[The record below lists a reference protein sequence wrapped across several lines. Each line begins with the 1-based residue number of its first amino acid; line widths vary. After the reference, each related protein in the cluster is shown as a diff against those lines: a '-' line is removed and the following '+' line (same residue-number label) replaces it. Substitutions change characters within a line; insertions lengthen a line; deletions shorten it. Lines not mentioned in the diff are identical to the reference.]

1 MNIILYI
8 KLKNLVVVDTVE
20 SEENHE
26 KSLLVE

>member
-20 SEENHE
+20 SEENYE
-26 KSLLVE
+26 KSLLI

>member
-20 SEENHE
+20 SEENYE
-26 KSLLVE
+26 KSLLIE